1 MAIKQ
6 LNETDILNIMQ
17 GAAILASGGGG
28 SVQSGID
35 LLDAFKQKHPDIA
48 ISVKLIPVSDME
60 VESNGAVV
68 AVMGAPSG
76 ALEQPDLSS
85 AVTGAFDE
93 LTKIAIRDNRQ
104 IDYML
109 PIEMGGF
116 NTFAPMLISFITG
129 KYLLDADACGRAVP
143 GLETILA
150 AINGADTAPVAMA
163 DIDDNRVNLIP
174 ADKKDSILVQQMA
187 LPVVDLFKQNAGIA
201 GWMLMRQEIIDFI
214 PNGTITTALQI
225 GTLIAELKSQK
236 PANQDYIDELFNAI
250 DTAGIVT
257 AKALHSIPQKIES
270 YSSGQVGGWDIGEFY
285 IGGDG
290 TDPRLHI
297 KFSNEN
303 LLVYQQNDDQSWK
316 TIVTAPDIITIYDAK
331 TGEAL
336 TNEDLERASIDNT
349 LADLEVMLG
358 VIKVDA
364 KWQINP
370 SVVSS
375 VWAPYLERLGYT
387 DPLIPYPW

>member
-1 MAIKQ
+1 MAIRQ
-6 LNETDILNIMQ
+6 LNEVDILNIMQ

-28 SVQSGID
+28 SVQSGMD
-35 LLDAFKQKHPDIA
+35 LLNAFKQKYPNIA
-48 ISVKLIPVSDME
+48 ISLNLISANDME
-60 VESNGAVV
+60 VESNAAVV

-76 ALEQPDLSS
+76 ALEQPDLSG

-93 LTKIAIRDNRQ
+93 LTKIAMRDNRQ
-104 IDYML
+104 IDYMF

-129 KYLLDADACGRAVP
+129 RSLLDADACGRAVP

-187 LPVVDLFKQNAGIA
+187 LPVVDLFEQNAGIA
-201 GWMLMRQEIIDFI
+201 GWMLMRQEVIDLI
-214 PNGTITTALQI
+214 PNGTITLALQI
-225 GTLIAELKSQK
+225 GTLIADLQSQK
-236 PANQDYIDELFNAI
+236 PADQDYIDELFGAL

-257 AKALHSIPQKIES
+257 AKALHSSPQKIEN

-285 IGGDG
+285 IGGSG
-290 TDPRLHI
+290 SDPRLHV

-303 LLVYQQNDDQSWK
+303 LLVEQQEADQSWT

-331 TGEAL
+331 TGDAL
-336 TNEDLERASIDNT
+336 TNEDLERANIDGT

-364 KWQINP
+364 KWQLNP

-387 DPLIPYPW
+387 GPLIPYPW